1 MSEDPD
7 RLWERLAPKYQKY
20 KGLCPMTPEEA
31 EAAYDAAP
39 SMPLPSRTIREMV
52 ERITRDAEVADE
64 VDEPPAWQD
73 SVEHGELAAMHREK
87 GEDDPDTDEIE
98 AELRKQMLDG
108 EDEDGVS
115 GGAKPPG
122 EGG

>member
-1 MSEDPD
+1 MTEDPD
-7 RLWERLAPKYQKY
+7 RLWERLAPRYQKY

-39 SMPLPSRTIREMV
+39 SAPLPARTIRDMV
-52 ERITRDAEVADE
+52 ERITR
-64 VDEPPAWQD
+64 EPEEDLEEEPTAWQD
-73 SVEHGELAAMHREK
+73 SVEHGELAAMYREK
-87 GEDDPDTDEIE
+87 GDEDPDTDEIE

-115 GGAKPPG
+115 GGGPPPSTSR
-122 EGG
+122 